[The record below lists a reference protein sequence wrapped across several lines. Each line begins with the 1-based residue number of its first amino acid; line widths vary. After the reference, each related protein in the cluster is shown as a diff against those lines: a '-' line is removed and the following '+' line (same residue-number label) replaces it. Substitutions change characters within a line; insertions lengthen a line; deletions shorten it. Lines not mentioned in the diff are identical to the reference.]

1 MTSVKFFQMYHYKNI
16 TLKCCKGM
24 EVVMLGCPL
33 CGGLVKTTKSLSA
46 F

>member
-1 MTSVKFFQMYHYKNI
+1 MHQWCCDHTGNVEMSI
-16 TLKCCKGM
+16 TMCKGM
-24 EVVMLGCPL
+24 EVGDAGFSL